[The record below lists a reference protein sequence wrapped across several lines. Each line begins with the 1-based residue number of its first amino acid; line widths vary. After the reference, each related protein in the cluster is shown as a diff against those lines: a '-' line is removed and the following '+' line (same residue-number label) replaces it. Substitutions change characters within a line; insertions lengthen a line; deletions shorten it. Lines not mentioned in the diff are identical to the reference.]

1 MASQQQHLLASSE
14 SDLFAERDEA
24 YRLVQN
30 LASTRNAAADPTA
43 TSLNAVADLSQFRTI
58 LDGYQECPTLLDAH
72 LERMASSLAQGAR
85 TMVHELFAVCRH
97 RDNNKDGAVDAA
109 EKARAAAATA
119 TAARLLQRLR
129 YPLSALYALSKVRGR
144 KQVQRFLPHGTD
156 DVEPVLHVLR
166 LVGRVDAMGRDT
178 SSCTN
183 TNANANDDGRCA
195 GPDAERSIALA
206 AAMAAA
212 STSTSTSIHVSPKSS
227 AAGEGMA
234 FPSTHSGSSTT
245 CSSSSGWDATAD
257 GEAQW
262 WESTYV
268 LLMWLGMLSL
278 VPFDL
283 TVMDSHGEGVNDTD
297 KATLVSSILS
307 TSRSHLSDPGP
318 TRDAA
323 AACLASL
330 LSRPDLE
337 SHHLEEF
344 ARWSHGV
351 MDRYLRQ
358 QQHHTA
364 TVAGLAGAAL
374 EPYDPKLPLLIIGTV
389 QTLAQIYKSGTR
401 SNLMGERH
409 LITVE
414 RLWTSAILVA
424 DAAAPSGRRGRRNK
438 NNKNKSGASSSSGG
452 GSPLLRKLLTK
463 LFARVGASYLPPR
476 VASWRYERGGRRSLL
491 ANLASSGS
499 GSDSASA
506 AKQQLSSGNRDDN
519 DGVLLS
525 SLSTASKNTS
535 VAKAVDELF
544 RVPDEVEDA
553 MAQLLL
559 SLTDPSTVVRWSAA
573 KGVGRITERLPAICA
588 DDVLDA
594 ILSNLFAE
602 EERDGA
608 WHGGC
613 LCLAEL
619 ARRGLLL
626 PKRLGEVVPV
636 VLKATQYDVR
646 RGQHSVGAHVRDA
659 ASYACWAFARAYSA
673 EILRPYIPSLAEAIV
688 LASLF
693 DREVNCRR
701 AASAAFQECVGR
713 QGADNFKHGI
723 DVLQRADYFSL
734 GNRMDAYTSVAIHIA
749 AFDEYRR
756 PIIRHL
762 YRAKLNH
769 WDSDIRILASKALYN
784 LTSLDATYFA
794 NNVLPEIIEKCT
806 DTNLTLRHGAILGC
820 AETLLALGNVRDSQ
834 QQNNSSFSSVKNG
847 KVGLGISDSTAE
859 SLAELVSEIEKAR
872 LYRGRGGEMMR
883 SAVARFIEC
892 LSLCRLPLTVKQQVK
907 LLDSVDTCLKHPK
920 EEIQEVAAAA
930 LGALT
935 RSYFPVG
942 PNGPSDRLQKRVVDK
957 YVDILRT
964 EDNPAASRGFAL
976 ALGRLPKKLLAP
988 SRQVLEKVLDSLTN
1002 AAVIDSKVG
1011 DEGDAETRRN
1021 AIASIVGVCNEVGFS
1036 ESSAGSNSVPLRKE
1050 NIAVAFD
1057 SLLSS
1062 MGDYNTDRR
1071 GDVGSWCRIAAMNG
1085 LVDLTFLAVLG
1096 GDVHVSCEGGVTSRS
1111 PYFDEERC
1119 ILVIGTLLKQ
1129 LSEKLDNVRMCAGT
1143 CLEKLL
1149 RCEEPTIPF
1158 IPSRSALERALGLLE
1173 QQDHIN
1179 WANPSVTFPIVMQSA
1194 SIDGLFEYI
1203 VAGMVI
1209 SVGGLT
1215 ESVTKSSTSA
1225 LLEWTRGPKG
1235 DSKRLGDC
1243 KSACRLVGFPVHYG
1257 SSIENIEYLGIPV

>member
-1 MASQQQHLLASSE
+1 M
-14 SDLFAERDEA
+14 
-24 YRLVQN
+24 
-30 LASTRNAAADPTA
+30 
-43 TSLNAVADLSQFRTI
+43 
-58 LDGYQECPTLLDAH
+58 
-72 LERMASSLAQGAR
+72 
-85 TMVHELFAVCRH
+85 
-97 RDNNKDGAVDAA
+97 
-109 EKARAAAATA
+109 
-119 TAARLLQRLR
+119 
-129 YPLSALYALSKVRGR
+129 
-144 KQVQRFLPHGTD
+144 
-156 DVEPVLHVLR
+156 
-166 LVGRVDAMGRDT
+166 
-178 SSCTN
+178 
-183 TNANANDDGRCA
+183 
-195 GPDAERSIALA
+195 
-206 AAMAAA
+206 
-212 STSTSTSIHVSPKSS
+212 
-227 AAGEGMA
+227 
-234 FPSTHSGSSTT
+234 
-245 CSSSSGWDATAD
+245 
-257 GEAQW
+257 
-262 WESTYV
+262 
-268 LLMWLGMLSL
+268 
-278 VPFDL
+278 
-283 TVMDSHGEGVNDTD
+283 
-297 KATLVSSILS
+297 
-307 TSRSHLSDPGP
+307 
-318 TRDAA
+318 
-323 AACLASL
+323 
-330 LSRPDLE
+330 
-337 SHHLEEF
+337 
-344 ARWSHGV
+344 
-351 MDRYLRQ
+351 
-358 QQHHTA
+358 
-364 TVAGLAGAAL
+364 
-374 EPYDPKLPLLIIGTV
+374 
-389 QTLAQIYKSGTR
+389 
-401 SNLMGERH
+401 
-409 LITVE
+409 
-414 RLWTSAILVA
+414 
-424 DAAAPSGRRGRRNK
+424 
-438 NNKNKSGASSSSGG
+438 
-452 GSPLLRKLLTK
+452 TK

-499 GSDSASA
+499 GSGSDCSRA
-506 AKQQLSSGNRDDN
+506 AKQQQLPSANRDDN

-525 SLSTASKNTS
+525 SPSTASKKTS
-535 VAKAVDELF
+535 VGGAVDELF
-544 RVPDEVEDA
+544 HVPDEVEDA

-594 ILSNLFAE
+594 ILSNLFAD

-636 VLKATQYDVR
+636 VLKATHYDVR

-673 EILRPYIPSLAEAIV
+673 EVLRPYIPSLAEAIV

-723 DVLQRADYFSL
+723 DVLQAADYFSL
-734 GNRMDAYTSVAIHIA
+734 GNRTDAYTSVAIHIA
-749 AFDEYRR
+749 TFDEYRR

-769 WDSDIRILASKALYN
+769 WDSDIRILASKALHN

-794 NNVLPEIIEKCT
+794 SDVLPELVGKCT

-820 AETLLALGNVRDSQ
+820 AEILLALGNVRDSQ
-834 QQNNSSFSSVKNG
+834 QHNNSSISSVEDG
-847 KVGLGISDSTAE
+847 KIGLGISDSTAE
-859 SLAELVSEIEKAR
+859 SLAELVSEIERAR

-988 SRQVLEKVLDSLTN
+988 SPQVLDKVLDSLAN
-1002 AAVIDSKVG
+1002 AAMIDSKVG

-1021 AIASIVGVCNEVGFS
+1021 AIISIVGVCNEVGFS
-1036 ESSAGSNSVPLRKE
+1036 GSFTGSNNVPVRKE

-1062 MGDYNTDRR
+1062 MEDYNTDRR

-1085 LVDLTFLAVLG
+1085 LKDLTLLAITG
-1096 GDVHVSCEGGVTSRS
+1096 EDVHVPCEGGVTTTTL
-1111 PYFDEERC
+1111 YFDEERC
-1119 ILVIGTLLKQ
+1119 IRVIGTLLKQ

-1149 RCEEPTIPF
+1149 RSEEPTIPF
-1158 IPSRSALERALGLLE
+1158 IPSRSALEKALGLQE
-1173 QQDHIN
+1173 QDHIN
-1179 WANPSVTFPIVMQSA
+1179 WANPSVTFPMVMQSA

-1225 LLEWTRGPKG
+1225 LLEWTRGPNG
-1235 DSKRLGDC
+1235 DGKRLGDS
-1243 KSACRLVGFPVHYG
+1243 KSACWVFRISYG
-1257 SSIENIEYLGIPV
+1257 SSTENIESFDIPF

>member
-1 MASQQQHLLASSE
+1 MLIFIIFIHSKTAGQAAVGKMTSPPEQPQQPQPQQQQQHLLASSE
-14 SDLFAERDEA
+14 SDLFAESDEA
-24 YRLVQN
+24 FRLVRNLATTSTPSASSSSSGQN
-30 LASTRNAAADPTA
+30 LN
-43 TSLNAVADLSQFRTI
+43 ADLSQFRTI
-58 LDGYQECPTLLDAH
+58 LDRYQECPTLLDAH
-72 LERMASSLAQGAR
+72 LERMAAALSSGAR
-85 TMVHELFAVCRH
+85 TIVHRLFVIGRCSND
-97 RDNNKDGAVDAA
+97 DNNNNTGSQSN
-109 EKARAAAATA
+109 TA
-119 TAARLLQRLR
+119 TTAEAAQLLQQVR

-156 DVEPVLHVLR
+156 DVEPVLCALR
-166 LVGRVDAMGRDT
+166 LVGMVDALDRGSIHREGNCEQKSDAQTDRGR
-178 SSCTN
+178 
-183 TNANANDDGRCA
+183 
-195 GPDAERSIALA
+195 ERSIVLA
-206 AAMAAA
+206 AISAAA
-212 STSTSTSIHVSPKSS
+212 SLSASSSCGTST
-227 AAGEGMA
+227 G
-234 FPSTHSGSSTT
+234 
-245 CSSSSGWDATAD
+245 SGWDATAD

-283 TVMDSHGEGVNDTD
+283 TVMDSSTSEMVGMDSAKV
-297 KATLVSSILS
+297 TLASSILS

-344 ARWSHGV
+344 AHWSHGV
-351 MDRYLRQ
+351 MSRYLRQ
-358 QQHHTA
+358 QQHHEHAAAA
-364 TVAGLAGAAL
+364 TSEA

-424 DAAAPSGRRGRRNK
+424 DASAPSGRGGRRRK
-438 NNKNKSGASSSSGG
+438 KCGASSGAG

-476 VASWRYERGGRRSLL
+476 LASWRYERGGRRSLL
-491 ANLASSGS
+491 ANLSSS
-499 GSDSASA
+499 ADSASTTT
-506 AKQQLSSGNRDDN
+506 AKHQISDGDDNGGVSLSS
-519 DGVLLS
+519 S
-525 SLSTASKNTS
+525 SKESQKTS
-535 VAKAVDELF
+535 LEAELF
-544 RVPDEVEDA
+544 YVPDEVEDA

-594 ILSNLFAE
+594 ILSNLFSDA
-602 EERDGA
+602 ERDGA

-673 EILRPYIPSLAEAIV
+673 EVLRPYIPSLAEAIV

-723 DVLQRADYFSL
+723 DVLQAADYFSL
-734 GNRMDAYTSVAIHIA
+734 GNRTDAYTSVAIHIA
-749 AFDEYRR
+749 TFDEYRR

-762 YRAKLNH
+762 HEVKLNH
-769 WDSDIRILASKALYN
+769 WDSDIRVLASKALHN
-784 LTSLDATYFA
+784 LTALDASYFA
-794 NNVLPEIIEKCT
+794 DDVLPRLIKKCT

-820 AETLLALGNVRDSQ
+820 AEILLALGNIRDAQ
-834 QQNNSSFSSVKNG
+834 QQDSSVTSVKG
-847 KVGLGISDSTAE
+847 GSSIDLGVSDSIAE

-872 LYRGRGGEMMR
+872 LYRGRGGELMR

-907 LLDSVDTCLKHPK
+907 LLDSVDACLKHPK

-942 PNGPSDRLQKRVVDK
+942 PSGPSDRLQKRVVDK
-957 YVDILRT
+957 YVDILCT
-964 EDNPAASRGFAL
+964 EDNPAASRGYAL
-976 ALGRLPKKLLAP
+976 GLGRLPKKLLAP
-988 SRQVLEKVLDSLTN
+988 NHQVLDTVINTLAN
-1002 AAVIDSKVG
+1002 AAKIDSKVG

-1021 AIASIVGVCNEVGFS
+1021 SIASIVGVCTEVGLVATS
-1036 ESSAGSNSVPLRKE
+1036 LTPNAEPLSKD
-1050 NIAVAFD
+1050 NVDVAFE
-1057 SLLSS
+1057 SLLAS
-1062 MGDYNTDRR
+1062 MEDYNTDRR
-1071 GDVGSWCRIAAMNG
+1071 GDVGSWCRIAAMKG
-1085 LVDLTFLAVLG
+1085 LVALTLLAASGEDAACEVG
-1096 GDVHVSCEGGVTSRS
+1096 VSGKGI
-1111 PYFDEERC
+1111 YFDEQRC
-1119 ILVIGTLLKQ
+1119 VRVIGALLKQ
-1129 LSEKLDNVRMCAGT
+1129 LSEKLDNVRLCAGT

-1149 RCEEPTIPF
+1149 RNTDPTIPH
-1158 IPSRSALERALGLLE
+1158 IPSRSALEDALGLD
-1173 QQDHIN
+1173 QRDHIN
-1179 WANPSVTFPIVMQSA
+1179 WANPTVTFPMVMRSA
-1194 SIDGLFEYI
+1194 CIGDMFEYVI
-1203 VAGMVI
+1203 AGMVI

-1225 LLEWTRGPKG
+1225 LLEWTRGARG
-1235 DSKRLGDC
+1235 DSKRLGDGELPFVFMISFQHGLC
-1243 KSACRLVGFPVHYG
+1243 SF
-1257 SSIENIEYLGIPV
+1257 

>member
-1 MASQQQHLLASSE
+1 MRNEANCFIRPLLQKRQAAVSKMTSPPEQAQQPQTQEQRHLLASSE

-24 YRLVQN
+24 FRLVRNLATTAPPSAASSSGQN
-30 LASTRNAAADPTA
+30 LNAAAAGTGNTTGSNNQRTSPTA
-43 TSLNAVADLSQFRTI
+43 VDLSQFRTI
-58 LDGYQECPTLLDAH
+58 LNRYQECPTLLDAH
-72 LERMASSLAQGAR
+72 LERMAAALSSGAR
-85 TMVHELFAVCRH
+85 TIVHRLFIIGRCCND
-97 RDNNKDGAVDAA
+97 DNNNNGSRSDAA
-109 EKARAAAATA
+109 TTAEAAQ
-119 TAARLLQRLR
+119 LLQQLR

-156 DVEPVLHVLR
+156 DVEPVLSVLR
-166 LVGRVDAMGRDT
+166 LVGMVDALDRGIIHHEGNCEQKSDAQADRGR
-178 SSCTN
+178 
-183 TNANANDDGRCA
+183 
-195 GPDAERSIALA
+195 ERSIVLA
-206 AAMAAA
+206 ATSAAA
-212 STSTSTSIHVSPKSS
+212 SGSCGTSTGNGMTS
-227 AAGEGMA
+227 
-234 FPSTHSGSSTT
+234 PSTHSG
-245 CSSSSGWDATAD
+245 SSSGWDATAD

-283 TVMDSHGEGVNDTD
+283 TVMDSSTSEVVDMDSDPASDNNNNT
-297 KATLVSSILS
+297 KVTLASSILS

-344 ARWSHGV
+344 AHWSHGV
-351 MDRYLRQ
+351 MSRYLRQ
-358 QQHHTA
+358 QQHHEHAAAA
-364 TVAGLAGAAL
+364 TSEA

-424 DAAAPSGRRGRRNK
+424 DASAPSGRGGRRRK
-438 NNKNKSGASSSSGG
+438 KGGGSSGGG

-476 VASWRYERGGRRSLL
+476 LASWRYERGGRRSLL
-491 ANLASSGS
+491 ANLSSS
-499 GSDSASA
+499 ADSASTR
-506 AKQQLSSGNRDDN
+506 SSP
-519 DGVLLS
+519 
-525 SLSTASKNTS
+525 SKESQNIS
-535 VAKAVDELF
+535 VEAELF
-544 RVPDEVEDA
+544 YVPDEVEDA

-594 ILSNLFAE
+594 ILSNLFSDAD
-602 EERDGA
+602 RDGA

-673 EILRPYIPSLAEAIV
+673 EVLRPYIPSLAEAIV

-723 DVLQRADYFSL
+723 DVLQAADYFLL
-734 GNRMDAYTSVAIHIA
+734 GNRTDAYTSVAIHIA
-749 AFDEYRR
+749 TFDEYRR

-762 YRAKLNH
+762 HEAKLNH
-769 WDSDIRILASKALYN
+769 WDSDIRLLASKALHN
-784 LTSLDATYFA
+784 LTALDASYFA
-794 NNVLPEIIEKCT
+794 DDVLPQLIKKCT
-806 DTNLTLRHGAILGC
+806 DTSLTLRHGAILGC
-820 AETLLALGNVRDSQ
+820 AEILLALGNIRDAQ
-834 QQNNSSFSSVKNG
+834 QQDSSVTSVKGGSNID
-847 KVGLGISDSTAE
+847 LGVSDSIAE

-872 LYRGRGGEMMR
+872 LYRGRGGELMR

-907 LLDSVDTCLKHPK
+907 LLDSVDACLKHPK

-942 PNGPSDRLQKRVVDK
+942 PSGPSDRLQKRVVDK

-964 EDNPAASRGFAL
+964 EDNPAASRGYAL
-976 ALGRLPKKLLAP
+976 GLGRLPKKLLAP
-988 SRQVLEKVLDSLTN
+988 NHQVLDAVINTLAN
-1002 AAVIDSKVG
+1002 AAKINSKVG

-1021 AIASIVGVCNEVGFS
+1021 SIASIVGVCTEVGLVATS
-1036 ESSAGSNSVPLRKE
+1036 LMPIVVPLSKD
-1050 NIAVAFD
+1050 NVDVAFE
-1057 SLLSS
+1057 SLLAS
-1062 MGDYNTDRR
+1062 MEDYNTDRR
-1071 GDVGSWCRIAAMNG
+1071 GDVGSWCRIAAMKG
-1085 LVDLTFLAVLG
+1085 LVHLTLLAVSG
-1096 GDVHVSCEGGVTSRS
+1096 EDDACEVGVASKRL
-1111 PYFDEERC
+1111 YFDEQRC
-1119 ILVIGTLLKQ
+1119 TRVIGALLKQ
-1129 LSEKLDNVRMCAGT
+1129 LSEKLDNVRLCAGT
-1143 CLEKLL
+1143 CLEKVL
-1149 RCEEPTIPF
+1149 RSTDPILPH
-1158 IPSRSALERALGLLE
+1158 IPSRSELEDALGLE
-1173 QQDHIN
+1173 QRDHIN
-1179 WANPSVTFPIVMQSA
+1179 WANPTVTFPMVMRSA
-1194 SIDGLFEYI
+1194 YIGDMFEYVI
-1203 VAGMVI
+1203 AGMVI

-1225 LLEWTRGPKG
+1225 LLEWTRGARG
-1235 DSKRLGDC
+1235 DCKRLGDGE
-1243 KSACRLVGFPVHYG
+1243 LPFVIHFYDILPT
-1257 SSIENIEYLGIPV
+1257 